1 MKTILATCNL
11 NQWSLDFEGN
21 TARIIE
27 SIEIAKS
34 RGARYRLGP
43 ELEITGYSCEDHFLE
58 PDTLV
63 HSWEALACILEGGY
77 SNGIL
82 CDIGMPVMHKNV
94 RYNCRVFVLDGKL
107 LLIRPKLILA
117 GDGNYRE
124 PRWFAA
130 WQRGWTTEPYLLPRE
145 IAEVTGQRAV
155 PIGIAALALGDTLLA
170 SETCEELF
178 APMSPHIHF
187 GNAGVEIIGN
197 GSGSHHELRKLDT
210 RIALIRNATEKNG
223 GVYLYA
229 NQQGCDGGRLYF
241 DGCALIAQNG
251 EILAQGSQFSLSD
264 VEVVTAVVN
273 LHDVR
278 SYRGAKASRAVQA
291 SQAEKLLQIDVDFE
305 AGFTGF
311 PRLPGLQVPF
321 TDNSVASEQDIDID
335 FGAGFTGFP
344 RLPGLQVPFTDDSVA
359 SEQDSVGGPA
369 SRFCDTPIEPRYHIP
384 EEEIAF
390 GPACWLWDYLR
401 RSGAEG
407 YFIPL
412 SGGADSGAVATLV
425 GSMCQL
431 VAKAV
436 CEEELT
442 VIADVR
448 RWLRD
453 DETPDIFKDPGVLA
467 NRLLYTCYLGTENS
481 SRETRRRAR
490 RLAEQIG
497 AYHLDINMDALVT
510 ALKTLFT
517 RITRKTPRFKVEGGS
532 HTENQA
538 LQNIQARLRMV
549 LSYLFAQTLPW
560 VRNRQGTLLVLG
572 TGNVDEALRGY
583 LTKYDCSSGDIN
595 PIGGISKA
603 DLRRFLEW
611 AQHSLGYT
619 ALAEIVEAPP
629 TAELEPI
636 TETYTQT
643 DEDDMGMTYAEL
655 SRFGQLRK
663 MERCG
668 PVSMFEK
675 LVEEWDPLPPREVA
689 EKVKHFFRH
698 YAINRHKMTTL
709 TPSYHAESYSPDD
722 NRFDLRQFL
731 YQTRWTWQFRRMN
744 VLVKKYEVQTLSA
757 SKGTVNERET

>member
-1 MKTILATCNL
+1 MKAILATCNL

-34 RGARYRLGP
+34 RRARYRLGP

-58 PDTLV
+58 LDTLQ
-63 HSWEALACILEGGY
+63 HAWESLAQILEGKHTD
-77 SNGIL
+77 GIL

-94 RYNCRVFVLDGKL
+94 RYNCRVFVLDSKV
-107 LLIRPKLILA
+107 LLIRPKMALA
-117 GDGNYRE
+117 SDGNYRE
-124 PRWFAA
+124 HRWFTP
-130 WQRGWTTEPYLLPRE
+130 WEHGWTTEPYTLPRQIRE
-145 IAEVTGQRAV
+145 LTGQQKV
-155 PIGIAALALGDTLLA
+155 PIGIAAIATGDTLLA

-178 APMSPHIHF
+178 VPMSPHIHF
-187 GNAGVEIIGN
+187 GNAGVEIIAN

-210 RIALIRNATEKNG
+210 RIALIRNASEKNG

-251 EILAQGSQFSLSD
+251 EILAQGSQFSLND
-264 VEVVTAVVN
+264 VEVITATVN
-273 LHDVR
+273 LNDVR
-278 SYRGAKASRAVQA
+278 AYRGAKASRAVQA
-291 SQAEKLLQIDVDFE
+291 SKTQ
-305 AGFTGF
+305 
-311 PRLPGLQVPF
+311 PLPQ
-321 TDNSVASEQDIDID
+321 IDID
-335 FGAGFTGFP
+335 FEIDPPHPENTP
-344 RLPGLQVPFTDDSVA
+344 RVTPKIVPF
-359 SEQDSVGGPA
+359 
-369 SRFCDTPIEPRYHIP
+369 YHTP
-384 EEEIAF
+384 EEEIAL

-401 RSGAEG
+401 RSGAAG

-436 CEEELT
+436 RENDT
-442 VIADVR
+442 AVISDVE
-448 RWLRD
+448 RWLEK
-453 DETPDIFKDPGVLA
+453 DETPDVFTDPCLLA
-467 NRLLYTCYLGTENS
+467 NRLLYTCYIGTENS
-481 SRETRRRAR
+481 SRETQKRAKQ
-490 RLAEQIG
+490 LAEQIG
-497 AYHLDINMDALVT
+497 ASHLNINMDGLVNALQS
-510 ALKTLFT
+510 LFT
-517 RITRKTPRFKVEGGS
+517 RITQKTPRFKVEGGS
-532 HTENQA
+532 YTENQA

-549 LSYLFAQTLPW
+549 ISYLFAQMMPW
-560 VRNRQGTLLVLG
+560 TRNRQGTLLVLG

-595 PIGGISKA
+595 PIGGISKH
-603 DLRRFLEW
+603 DLRRFLNW
-611 AQHSLGYT
+611 AKDELGYS

-636 TETYTQT
+636 TETYTQI

-663 MERCG
+663 MEQCG

-675 LVEEWDPLPPREVA
+675 LAQEWDHLPPREVA
-689 EKVKHFFRH
+689 EKVKRFFR
-698 YAINRHKMTTL
+698 YYSINRHKMTTL

-731 YQTRWTWQFRRMN
+731 YNTRWTWQFRHIDA
-744 VLVKKYEVQTLSA
+744 LVKKLEAANGS
-757 SKGTVNERET
+757 E

>member
-1 MKTILATCNL
+1 MKIILATCNL

-27 SIEIAKS
+27 SIEIAKAS
-34 RGARYRLGP
+34 GAGYRLGP

-58 PDTLV
+58 LDTLR
-63 HSWEALACILEGGY
+63 HSWESLACILKGGY
-77 SNGIL
+77 TDGIL

-107 LLIRPKLILA
+107 LLIRPKMVLA
-117 GDGNYRE
+117 SDGNYRE
-124 PRWFAA
+124 HRWFVA
-130 WQRGWTTEPYLLPRE
+130 WERGWTTEPYTLPRE
-145 IAEVTGQRAV
+145 ITELTGQRQV
-155 PIGIAALALGDTLLA
+155 PIGIAAIATADTLLA

-178 APMSPHIHF
+178 VPMSPHIHF
-187 GNAGVEIIGN
+187 GNAGVEIIAN

-210 RIALIRNATEKNG
+210 RIALIRNASAKNG

-251 EILAQGSQFSLSD
+251 EILAQGSQFSLKD
-264 VEVVTAVVN
+264 VEVVTATVN

-278 SYRGAKASRAVQA
+278 TYRGAKASRAVQA
-291 SQAEKLLQIDVDFE
+291 SKTE
-305 AGFTGF
+305 
-311 PRLPGLQVPF
+311 RLPQ
-321 TDNSVASEQDIDID
+321 IDID
-335 FGAGFTGFP
+335 FDIGIEGGKGGLPIKP
-344 RLPGLQVPFTDDSVA
+344 RTH
-359 SEQDSVGGPA
+359 E
-369 SRFCDTPIEPRYHIP
+369 P
-384 EEEIAF
+384 EEEIAL

-401 RSGAEG
+401 RSGAAG

-436 CEEELT
+436 REKDT
-442 VIADVR
+442 AVINDVT
-448 RWLRD
+448 RWLVEG
-453 DETPDIFKDPGVLA
+453 ETPDVFADPCVLA
-467 NRLLYTCYLGTENS
+467 NRLLYTCYIGTENS
-481 SRETRRRAR
+481 SRETRKRAKQ
-490 RLAEQIG
+490 LAAQIG
-497 AYHLDINMDALVT
+497 AYHLDINMDGLVNALQS
-510 ALKTLFT
+510 LFT
-517 RITRKTPRFKVEGGS
+517 RITQKKPRFKVEGG
-532 HTENQA
+532 TYQENQA

-549 LSYLFAQTLPW
+549 LSYLFAQMMPW
-560 VRNRQGTLLVLG
+560 VRKREGTLLVLG

-595 PIGGISKA
+595 PIGGISKH
-603 DLRRFLEW
+603 DLRRFLKWSEY
-611 AQHSLGYT
+611 HLGYT
-619 ALAEIVEAPP
+619 ALAEIIEAPP

-663 MERCG
+663 MEQCG

-675 LVEEWDPLPPREVA
+675 LVQEWDHLPPREVA
-689 EKVKHFFRH
+689 EKVKRFFRY

-731 YQTRWTWQFRRMN
+731 YNTRWTWQFRHIDAC
-744 VLVKKYEVQTLSA
+744 VKKLEA
-757 SKGTVNERET
+757 EHA

>member
-1 MKTILATCNL
+1 MFLPVLKNGVSTPKNLMKAILATCNL

-27 SIEIAKS
+27 SIEIAKAS
-34 RGARYRLGP
+34 GARYRLGP

-58 PDTLV
+58 LDTLR
-63 HSWEALACILEGGY
+63 HSWESLACILKGGY
-77 SNGIL
+77 TDGIL

-107 LLIRPKLILA
+107 LLIRPKMVLA
-117 GDGNYRE
+117 SDGNYRE
-124 PRWFAA
+124 HRWFVA
-130 WQRGWTTEPYLLPRE
+130 WERGWTTEPYTLPRE
-145 IAEVTGQRAV
+145 LTELTGQREV
-155 PIGIAALALGDTLLA
+155 PIGIAAIATADTLLA
-170 SETCEELF
+170 AETCEELF
-178 APMSPHIHF
+178 VPMSPHIHF
-187 GNAGVEIIGN
+187 GNAGVEIIAN

-210 RIALIRNATEKNG
+210 RIALIRNASAKNG

-251 EILAQGSQFSLSD
+251 EILAQGTQFSLKD
-264 VEVVTAVVN
+264 VEVVTATVN

-278 SYRGAKASRAVQA
+278 AYRGAKASRAVQA
-291 SQAEKLLQIDVDFE
+291 SQTE
-305 AGFTGF
+305 
-311 PRLPGLQVPF
+311 RLPQ
-321 TDNSVASEQDIDID
+321 IDID
-335 FGAGFTGFP
+335 FDMEIEGGKGAESSTLLFHTS
-344 RLPGLQVPFTDDSVA
+344 L
-359 SEQDSVGGPA
+359 
-369 SRFCDTPIEPRYHIP
+369 PIEPRAHAP
-384 EEEIAF
+384 EEEIAL

-401 RSGAEG
+401 RSGAAG

-436 CEEELT
+436 REKDTAVLK
-442 VIADVR
+442 DVA
-448 RWLRD
+448 RWLAD
-453 DETPDIFKDPGVLA
+453 GETPDVFADPCELA
-467 NRLLYTCYLGTENS
+467 NRLLYTCYIGTENS
-481 SRETRRRAR
+481 SRETRKRAKH
-490 RLAEQIG
+490 LAEQIG
-497 AYHLDINMDALVT
+497 AYHLDINMDGLVNALQS
-510 ALKTLFT
+510 LFT
-517 RITRKTPRFKVEGGS
+517 RITQKKPRFKVEGG
-532 HTENQA
+532 TYQENQA

-549 LSYLFAQTLPW
+549 LSYLFAQMMPW
-560 VRNRQGTLLVLG
+560 VRKREGTLLVLG

-595 PIGGISKA
+595 PIGGISKH
-603 DLRRFLEW
+603 DLRRFLKW
-611 AQHSLGYT
+611 AEHHLGYT
-619 ALAEIVEAPP
+619 ALAEIVAAPP

-643 DEDDMGMTYAEL
+643 DEDDMGMTYSEL

-663 MERCG
+663 MEQCG

-675 LVEEWDPLPPREVA
+675 LVQEWDHLPPREVA
-689 EKVKHFFRH
+689 EKVKRFFRY

-709 TPSYHAESYSPDD
+709 TPAYHAESYSPDD

-731 YQTRWTWQFRRMN
+731 YNTRWTWQFRHIDAC
-744 VLVKKYEVQTLSA
+744 VKRLEA
-757 SKGTVNERET
+757 RAR

>member
-1 MKTILATCNL
+1 MKAILATCNL

-21 TARIIE
+21 TARIVE
-27 SIEIAKS
+27 SIALAKA

-58 PDTLV
+58 LDTLW
-63 HSWEALACILEGGY
+63 HSWESLACILKGGY
-77 SNGIL
+77 TDGIL

-117 GDGNYRE
+117 SDGNYRE
-124 PRWFAA
+124 QRWFVP
-130 WQRGWTTEPYLLPRE
+130 WERGWTTEPYTLPRE
-145 IAEVTGQRAV
+145 IAELTGQRQV
-155 PIGIAALALGDTLLA
+155 PIGIAAIATADTLLA
-170 SETCEELF
+170 AETCEELF
-178 APMSPHIHF
+178 VPMSPHIHF
-187 GNAGVEIIGN
+187 GNAGVEIIAN

-210 RIALIRNATEKNG
+210 RIALIRNASAKSG

-251 EILAQGSQFSLSD
+251 EILAQGSQFSLKD
-264 VEVVTAVVN
+264 VEVVTATVN

-278 SYRGAKASRAVQA
+278 AYRGAKASRAVQA
-291 SQAEKLLQIDVDFE
+291 SQTEQLPQIDVDFDLGIE
-305 AGFTGF
+305 GWKEGLEGRKAGGVEGGSSS
-311 PRLPGLQVPF
+311 LPVFQSSSL
-321 TDNSVASEQDIDID
+321 
-335 FGAGFTGFP
+335 
-344 RLPGLQVPFTDDSVA
+344 
-359 SEQDSVGGPA
+359 
-369 SRFCDTPIEPRYHIP
+369 PIEPHTHEP
-384 EEEIAF
+384 EEEIAL

-401 RSGAEG
+401 RSGAAG

-436 CEEELT
+436 REKDAA
-442 VIADVR
+442 VIKDIA
-448 RWLRD
+448 RWLAD
-453 DETPDIFKDPGVLA
+453 GETPDVFADPSVLA
-467 NRLLYTCYLGTENS
+467 NRLLYTCYIGTENS
-481 SRETRRRAR
+481 SRETRKRAKN
-490 RLAEQIG
+490 LAEQIG
-497 AYHLDINMDALVT
+497 AHHLDINMDGLVRALQS
-510 ALKTLFT
+510 LFT
-517 RITRKTPRFKVEGGS
+517 RITQKTPRFKVEGG
-532 HTENQA
+532 TYQENQA

-549 LSYLFAQTLPW
+549 LSYLFAQMMPW
-560 VRNRQGTLLVLG
+560 VRNREGTLLVLG

-595 PIGGISKA
+595 PIGGISKH
-603 DLRRFLEW
+603 DLRRFLKW
-611 AQHSLGYT
+611 AEAHLGYT

-663 MERCG
+663 MEQCG

-675 LVEEWDPLPPREVA
+675 LVEEWDHLPPREVA
-689 EKVKHFFRH
+689 EKVKRFFRY

-731 YQTRWTWQFRRMN
+731 YNTRWTWQFRHIDAC
-744 VLVKKYEVQTLSA
+744 VKKLEA
-757 SKGTVNERET
+757 RAR

>member
-1 MKTILATCNL
+1 MRAVLATCNL

-27 SIEIAKS
+27 SIETAKT

-58 PDTLV
+58 LDTLR
-63 HSWEALACILEGGY
+63 HSWESLAHILEGGY
-77 SNGIL
+77 TDGIL

-107 LLIRPKLILA
+107 LLIRPKMVLA
-117 GDGNYRE
+117 SDGNYRE
-124 PRWFAA
+124 HRWFTA
-130 WQRGWTTEPYLLPRE
+130 WEHGWTTEPYTLPRE
-145 IAEVTGQRAV
+145 ILEITGQQKV
-155 PIGIAALALGDTLLA
+155 PIGIAAIATGDTLLA

-178 APMSPHIHF
+178 VPMSPHIHF
-187 GNAGVEIIGN
+187 GNAGVEIIAN
-197 GSGSHHELRKLDT
+197 GSGSHHELRKLDA
-210 RIALIRNATEKNG
+210 RIALIRNASAKNG

-251 EILAQGSQFSLSD
+251 EILALGSQFSLKD
-264 VEVVTAVVN
+264 VEVITAAVS
-273 LHDVR
+273 LDDVR
-278 SYRGAKASRAVQA
+278 TYRGAKASRAVQA
-291 SQAEKLLQIDVDFE
+291 SKTE
-305 AGFTGF
+305 A
-311 PRLPGLQVPF
+311 LPQ
-321 TDNSVASEQDIDID
+321 IDID
-335 FGAGFTGFP
+335 FE
-344 RLPGLQVPFTDDSVA
+344 L
-359 SEQDSVGGPA
+359 
-369 SRFCDTPIEPRYHIP
+369 DTEDWENAPNVRQKIVLHSHKP

-401 RSGAEG
+401 RSGAAG

-431 VAKAV
+431 VAKAIR
-436 CEEELT
+436 EKDAG
-442 VIADVR
+442 VIRDVD
-448 RWLRD
+448 RWLEKG
-453 DETPDIFKDPGVLA
+453 ETSDIFTDPCVLA
-467 NRLLYTCYLGTENS
+467 NRLLYTCYIGTENS
-481 SRETRRRAR
+481 SRETQKRAKL
-490 RLAEQIG
+490 LAEQVG
-497 AYHLDINMDALVT
+497 AYHLNINMDGLVNALQV
-510 ALKTLFT
+510 LFT
-517 RITRKTPRFKVEGGS
+517 RITQKTPRFKVEGGTY
-532 HTENQA
+532 TENQA

-549 LSYLFAQTLPW
+549 ISYLFAQMMPW
-560 VRNRQGTLLVLG
+560 TRSRQGTLLVLG

-595 PIGGISKA
+595 PIGGISKQ
-603 DLRRFLEW
+603 DLRRFLSW
-611 AQHSLGYT
+611 AKDELGYS
-619 ALAEIVEAPP
+619 ALSEIVDAPP

-643 DEDDMGMTYAEL
+643 DEEDMGMTYQEL

-663 MERCG
+663 MELCG

-675 LVEEWDPLPPREVA
+675 LVHEWDHLTPREVA
-689 EKVKHFFRH
+689 EKVKRFFRC

-731 YQTRWTWQFRRMN
+731 YNTRWTWQFHRIDAY
-744 VLVKKYEVQTLSA
+744 VKKTE
-757 SKGTVNERET
+757 NR

>member
-1 MKTILATCNL
+1 MKAVLATCNL

-27 SIEIAKS
+27 SIEIAKA

-43 ELEITGYSCEDHFLE
+43 ELEISGYSCEDHFLE
-58 PDTLV
+58 LDTLQ
-63 HSWEALACILEGGY
+63 HSWESLACILKGGHTD
-77 SNGIL
+77 GIL

-94 RYNCRVFVLDGKL
+94 RYNCRVFVLDGEI
-107 LLIRPKLILA
+107 LLIRPKTILA
-117 GDGNYRE
+117 SDGNYRE
-124 PRWFAA
+124 HRWFTA
-130 WQRGWTTEPYLLPRE
+130 WTHGWTTEPYTLPRE
-145 IAEVTGQRAV
+145 IRELTVESKA
-155 PIGIAALALGDTLLA
+155 PIGIAAIATADTLLA
-170 SETCEELF
+170 TETCEELF
-178 APMSPHIHF
+178 VPMSPHIQF

-210 RIALIRNATEKNG
+210 RIALIRNASAKNG

-251 EILAQGSQFSLSD
+251 EILAQGSQFSLKD
-264 VEVVTAVVN
+264 VEVVTATVN

-278 SYRGAKASRAVQA
+278 TYRGAKASRAVQA
-291 SQAEKLLQIDVDFE
+291 SKTE
-305 AGFTGF
+305 
-311 PRLPGLQVPF
+311 RLPQ
-321 TDNSVASEQDIDID
+321 IDID
-335 FGAGFTGFP
+335 F
-344 RLPGLQVPFTDDSVA
+344 D
-359 SEQDSVGGPA
+359 VGIEGGKGVQ
-369 SRFCDTPIEPRYHIP
+369 SSNLLFQSSLPIEPHTHEP
-384 EEEIAF
+384 EEEIAL

-401 RSGAEG
+401 RSGAAG

-436 CEEELT
+436 REKDRA
-442 VIADVR
+442 VINDVTQWLADG
-448 RWLRD
+448 
-453 DETPDIFKDPGVLA
+453 ETPDVFADPCVLA
-467 NRLLYTCYLGTENS
+467 NRLLYTCYIGTENS
-481 SRETRRRAR
+481 SRETRKRAKQ
-490 RLAEQIG
+490 LAEQIG
-497 AYHLDINMDALVT
+497 AYHLDINMDGLVNALQS
-510 ALKTLFT
+510 LFT
-517 RITRKTPRFKVEGGS
+517 RITQKTPRFKVEGG
-532 HTENQA
+532 TYQENQA

-549 LSYLFAQTLPW
+549 LSYLFAQMMPW
-560 VRNRQGTLLVLG
+560 VRKREGTLLVLG

-595 PIGGISKA
+595 PIGGISKH
-603 DLRRFLEW
+603 DLRRFLKW
-611 AQHSLGYT
+611 AEHHLGYT

-663 MERCG
+663 MEQCG

-675 LVEEWDPLPPREVA
+675 LVREWEHLPPREVA
-689 EKVKHFFRH
+689 EKVKHFFRC

-731 YQTRWTWQFRRMN
+731 YNTRWTWQFRHIDAC
-744 VLVKKYEVQTLSA
+744 VKKL
-757 SKGTVNERET
+757 ETEA

>member
-1 MKTILATCNL
+1 MKAVLATCNL

-27 SIEIAKS
+27 SIEIAKA

-43 ELEITGYSCEDHFLE
+43 ELEISGYSCEDHFLE
-58 PDTLV
+58 LDTLR
-63 HSWEALACILEGGY
+63 HSWESLACILKGGHTD
-77 SNGIL
+77 GIL

-94 RYNCRVFVLDGKL
+94 RYNCRVFVLNGEI
-107 LLIRPKLILA
+107 LLIRPKMILA
-117 GDGNYRE
+117 SDGNYRE
-124 PRWFAA
+124 HRWFTA
-130 WQRGWTTEPYLLPRE
+130 WTHGWRTEAYTLPRE
-145 IAEVTGQRAV
+145 IRALTVNHKV
-155 PIGIAALALGDTLLA
+155 PIGIAGIATADTLLA

-178 APMSPHIHF
+178 VPMSPHIQF

-210 RIALIRNATEKNG
+210 RIALIRNASAKNG

-251 EILAQGSQFSLSD
+251 DILAQGSQFSLKD
-264 VEVVTAVVN
+264 VEVVTATVD
-273 LHDVR
+273 LHAVR

-291 SQAEKLLQIDVDFE
+291 SQTERLPQIAVDFDMGIEGGE
-305 AGFTGF
+305 AGRRGTQASN
-311 PRLPGLQVPF
+311 LPSFQ
-321 TDNSVASEQDIDID
+321 AS
-335 FGAGFTGFP
+335 
-344 RLPGLQVPFTDDSVA
+344 L
-359 SEQDSVGGPA
+359 
-369 SRFCDTPIEPRYHIP
+369 PIEPHTHIP
-384 EEEIAF
+384 EEEIAY

-401 RSGAEG
+401 RSEAAG

-431 VAKAV
+431 VAKAIREKDASV
-436 CEEELT
+436 T
-442 VIADVR
+442 RDVH
-448 RWLRD
+448 RWLAD
-453 DETPDIFKDPGVLA
+453 NETPDVFSDPCVLA
-467 NRLLYTCYLGTENS
+467 NRLLYTCYMGSANS
-481 SRETRRRAR
+481 SRETRKRAKQ
-490 RLAEQIG
+490 LAAQIG
-497 AYHLDINMDALVT
+497 SDHLDINMDGLVSALES
-510 ALKTLFT
+510 LFT
-517 RITRKTPRFKVEGGS
+517 RITHRKPKFKVEGGS
-532 HTENQA
+532 YQENQA

-549 LSYLFAQTLPW
+549 LSYLFAQMMPW
-560 VRNRQGTLLVLG
+560 VRNREGTLLVLG

-595 PIGGISKA
+595 PIGGISKL
-603 DLRRFLEW
+603 DLRRFLKW
-611 AQHSLGYT
+611 AEGHLGYPV
-619 ALAEIVEAPP
+619 LGEIVEAPP

-643 DEDDMGMTYAEL
+643 DEEDMGMTYAEL

-663 MERCG
+663 MEQCG
-668 PVSMFEK
+668 PVRMFER
-675 LVEEWDPLPPREVA
+675 LVEEWEHIPPCEVA
-689 EKVKHFFRH
+689 EKVKHFFRC

-731 YQTRWTWQFRRMN
+731 YNTRWTWQFRRIDAC
-744 VLVKKYEVQTLSA
+744 VKKLEDTEQ
-757 SKGTVNERET
+757 

>member
-1 MKTILATCNL
+1 MKAVLATCNL

-27 SIEIAKS
+27 SIEIAKAS
-34 RGARYRLGP
+34 GARYRLGP

-58 PDTLV
+58 LDTLR
-63 HSWEALACILEGGY
+63 HSWESLACILKGGY
-77 SNGIL
+77 TADIL

-107 LLIRPKLILA
+107 LLIRPKMVLA
-117 GDGNYRE
+117 SDGNYRE
-124 PRWFAA
+124 QRWFVA
-130 WQRGWTTEPYLLPRE
+130 WERGWTTEPYTLPRE
-145 IAEVTGQRAV
+145 ITELTGQRQV
-155 PIGIAALALGDTLLA
+155 PIGIAAIAPADMLLA
-170 SETCEELF
+170 AETCEELF
-178 APMSPHIHF
+178 VPMSPHIHF
-187 GNAGVEIIGN
+187 GNAGVEIIAN

-210 RIALIRNATEKNG
+210 RIALIRNASAKNG

-251 EILAQGSQFSLSD
+251 EILAQGSQFSLKD
-264 VEVVTAVVN
+264 VEVITATVN

-278 SYRGAKASRAVQA
+278 TYRGAKASRAVQA
-291 SQAEKLLQIDVDFE
+291 SKTE
-305 AGFTGF
+305 
-311 PRLPGLQVPF
+311 RLPQ
-321 TDNSVASEQDIDID
+321 IDID
-335 FGAGFTGFP
+335 F
-344 RLPGLQVPFTDDSVA
+344 D
-359 SEQDSVGGPA
+359 VGIDRGKGTEY
-369 SRFCDTPIEPRYHIP
+369 SNLLFQSSLPIEPHTHEP
-384 EEEIAF
+384 EEEIAL

-401 RSGAEG
+401 RSGAAG

-436 CEEELT
+436 REKNAA
-442 VIADVR
+442 VSNDVN
-448 RWLRD
+448 RWLTD
-453 DETPDIFKDPGVLA
+453 GETPDIFSDPCVLA
-467 NRLLYTCYLGTENS
+467 NRLLYTCYIGTENS
-481 SRETRRRAR
+481 SRETRKRAKQ
-490 RLAEQIG
+490 LAEEIG
-497 AYHLDINMDALVT
+497 AHHLDINMDGLVNALQS
-510 ALKTLFT
+510 LFT
-517 RITRKTPRFKVEGGS
+517 RITQKTPRFKVEGG
-532 HTENQA
+532 TYQENQA

-549 LSYLFAQTLPW
+549 LSYLFAQMMPW
-560 VRNRQGTLLVLG
+560 VRGREGTLLVLG

-595 PIGGISKA
+595 PIGGISKH
-603 DLRRFLEW
+603 DLRRFLRW
-611 AQHSLGYT
+611 AEQHLGYT
-619 ALAEIVEAPP
+619 ALGEIVAAPP

-636 TETYTQT
+636 TDTYTQT

-663 MERCG
+663 MEQCG

-675 LVEEWDPLPPREVA
+675 LVQEWDHLPPRQVA
-689 EKVKHFFRH
+689 EKVKRFFRY

-709 TPSYHAESYSPDD
+709 TPAYHAESYSPDD

-731 YQTRWTWQFRRMN
+731 YNTRWTWQFRHIDAC
-744 VLVKKYEVQTLSA
+744 VKKLEAQA
-757 SKGTVNERET
+757 R

>member
-1 MKTILATCNL
+1 MKVVLATCNL

-27 SIEIAKS
+27 SIEVAKA

-43 ELEITGYSCEDHFLE
+43 ELEISGYSCEDHFLE
-58 PDTLV
+58 LDTLQ
-63 HSWEALACILEGGY
+63 HSWESLACILKGGHTD
-77 SNGIL
+77 GIL

-94 RYNCRVFVLDGKL
+94 RYNCRVFVLDGEI
-107 LLIRPKLILA
+107 LLIRPKMILA
-117 GDGNYRE
+117 SDGNYRE
-124 PRWFAA
+124 HRWFTA
-130 WQRGWTTEPYLLPRE
+130 WTYGWTTEPYTLPRE
-145 IAEVTGQRAV
+145 IRELTGKSKV
-155 PIGIAALALGDTLLA
+155 PIGIAAIATADTLLA
-170 SETCEELF
+170 AETCEELF
-178 APMSPHIHF
+178 VPMSPHIQF

-210 RIALIRNATEKNG
+210 RIALIRNASAKNG

-251 EILAQGSQFSLSD
+251 DILAQGSQFSLTD
-264 VEVVTAVVN
+264 VEVVTATVN

-278 SYRGAKASRAVQA
+278 AYRGAKASRAVQA
-291 SQAEKLLQIDVDFE
+291 SQTE
-305 AGFTGF
+305 
-311 PRLPGLQVPF
+311 RLPQ
-321 TDNSVASEQDIDID
+321 IDID
-335 FGAGFTGFP
+335 FDVGMEGWKGPESSDLLF
-344 RLPGLQVPFTDDSVA
+344 QSSVPIKPHTH
-359 SEQDSVGGPA
+359 E
-369 SRFCDTPIEPRYHIP
+369 P
-384 EEEIAF
+384 EEEIAL

-401 RSGAEG
+401 RSGAAG

-436 CEEELT
+436 REKDT
-442 VIADVR
+442 AVINDVA
-448 RWLRD
+448 RWLAD
-453 DETPDIFKDPGVLA
+453 GETPDVFADPCELA
-467 NRLLYTCYLGTENS
+467 NRLLYTCYIGTENS
-481 SRETRRRAR
+481 SRETRKRAKQ
-490 RLAEQIG
+490 LAEQIG
-497 AYHLDINMDALVT
+497 AHHLDINMDGLVNALQS
-510 ALKTLFT
+510 LFT
-517 RITRKTPRFKVEGGS
+517 RITQKKPRFKVEGG
-532 HTENQA
+532 TYQENQA

-549 LSYLFAQTLPW
+549 LSYLFAQMMPW
-560 VRNRQGTLLVLG
+560 VRNREGTLLVLG

-595 PIGGISKA
+595 PIGGISKH
-603 DLRRFLEW
+603 DLRRFLKW
-611 AQHSLGYT
+611 AEHHLGYT

-643 DEDDMGMTYAEL
+643 DEEDMGMTYAEL

-663 MERCG
+663 MEQCG

-675 LVEEWDPLPPREVA
+675 LVQEWEHLPPREVA
-689 EKVKHFFRH
+689 EKVKRFFRY

-731 YQTRWTWQFRRMN
+731 YNTRWTWQFRHIDACVRK
-744 VLVKKYEVQTLSA
+744 LE
-757 SKGTVNERET
+757 ETQQ

>member
-1 MKTILATCNL
+1 MRAVLATCNL

-27 SIEIAKS
+27 SIETAKT

-58 PDTLV
+58 LDTLR
-63 HSWEALACILEGGY
+63 HSWESLAHILEGGY
-77 SNGIL
+77 TDGIL

-107 LLIRPKLILA
+107 LLIRPKMVLA
-117 GDGNYRE
+117 SDGNYRE
-124 PRWFAA
+124 HRWFTA
-130 WQRGWTTEPYLLPRE
+130 WEHGWTTEPYTLPRE
-145 IAEVTGQRAV
+145 IREITGQQKV
-155 PIGIAALALGDTLLA
+155 PIGIAAIATGDTLLA

-178 APMSPHIHF
+178 VPMSPHIHF
-187 GNAGVEIIGN
+187 GNAGVEIIAN

-210 RIALIRNATEKNG
+210 RIALIRNASAKNG

-251 EILAQGSQFSLSD
+251 EILALGSQFSLKD
-264 VEVVTAVVN
+264 VEVITAAVS
-273 LHDVR
+273 LDDVR
-278 SYRGAKASRAVQA
+278 TYRGAKASRAVQA
-291 SQAEKLLQIDVDFE
+291 SKTE
-305 AGFTGF
+305 A
-311 PRLPGLQVPF
+311 LPQ
-321 TDNSVASEQDIDID
+321 IDID
-335 FGAGFTGFP
+335 FE
-344 RLPGLQVPFTDDSVA
+344 L
-359 SEQDSVGGPA
+359 
-369 SRFCDTPIEPRYHIP
+369 DTEDWENAPNVRQKIVLHSHKP

-401 RSGAEG
+401 RSGAAG

-431 VAKAV
+431 VAKAIR
-436 CEEELT
+436 EKDAG
-442 VIADVR
+442 VIRDVD
-448 RWLRD
+448 RWLEKS
-453 DETPDIFKDPGVLA
+453 ETSDIFTDPCVLA
-467 NRLLYTCYLGTENS
+467 NRLLYTCYIGTENS
-481 SRETRRRAR
+481 SRETQKRAKL
-490 RLAEQIG
+490 LAEQIG
-497 AYHLDINMDALVT
+497 AYHLNINMDGLVNALQ
-510 ALKTLFT
+510 TLFT
-517 RITRKTPRFKVEGGS
+517 RITQKTPRFKVEGGTY
-532 HTENQA
+532 TENQA

-549 LSYLFAQTLPW
+549 ISYLFAQMMPW
-560 VRNRQGTLLVLG
+560 TRSRQGTLLVLG

-595 PIGGISKA
+595 PIGGISKQ
-603 DLRRFLEW
+603 DLRRFLNW
-611 AQHSLGYT
+611 AKDELGYS
-619 ALAEIVEAPP
+619 ALAEIVDAPP

-643 DEDDMGMTYAEL
+643 DEEDMGMTYQEL

-663 MERCG
+663 MELCG

-675 LVEEWDPLPPREVA
+675 LVHEWDHLTPREVA
-689 EKVKHFFRH
+689 EKVKRFFRY

-731 YQTRWTWQFRRMN
+731 YNTRWTWQFHRIDAY
-744 VLVKKYEVQTLSA
+744 VKKTE
-757 SKGTVNERET
+757 NR

>member
-1 MKTILATCNL
+1 MKAVLATCNL

-27 SIEIAKS
+27 SIEIAKA

-43 ELEITGYSCEDHFLE
+43 ELEISGYSCEDHFLE
-58 PDTLV
+58 LDTLH
-63 HSWEALACILEGGY
+63 HSWESLARILKGGY
-77 SNGIL
+77 TDDIL

-94 RYNCRVFVLDGKL
+94 RYNCRVFVLNGEI
-107 LLIRPKLILA
+107 LLIRPKMILA
-117 GDGNYRE
+117 SDGNYRE
-124 PRWFAA
+124 HRWFAA
-130 WQRGWTTEPYLLPRE
+130 WTHGWTTEPYALPRE
-145 IAEVTGQRAV
+145 IGDLTGKRKV
-155 PIGIAALALGDTLLA
+155 PIGIAAIATGDTLLA
-170 SETCEELF
+170 AETCEELF
-178 APMSPHIHF
+178 VPMSPHIQF

-210 RIALIRNATEKNG
+210 RIALIRNASAKNG

-251 EILAQGSQFSLSD
+251 GILAQGSQFSLKD
-264 VEVVTAVVN
+264 VEVVTATVD
-273 LHDVR
+273 LHAVR

-291 SQAEKLLQIDVDFE
+291 SQTESLPQIDVDFDVGIE
-305 AGFTGF
+305 RWKERMEGRRAGGSSS
-311 PRLPGLQVPF
+311 LPVF
-321 TDNSVASEQDIDID
+321 
-335 FGAGFTGFP
+335 
-344 RLPGLQVPFTDDSVA
+344 LPSSL
-359 SEQDSVGGPA
+359 
-369 SRFCDTPIEPRYHIP
+369 PIEPHTHIP
-384 EEEIAF
+384 EEEIAY

-401 RSGAEG
+401 RSGTAG

-431 VAKAV
+431 VAKAIR
-436 CEEELT
+436 EK
-442 VIADVR
+442 DVAVTR
-448 RWLRD
+448 DVSRWLAD
-453 DETPDIFKDPGVLA
+453 NETPDVFADPCVLA
-467 NRLLYTCYLGTENS
+467 NRLLYTCYIGTENS
-481 SRETRRRAR
+481 SRETRQRAK

-497 AYHLDINMDALVT
+497 SDHLDINMDGLVSALQS
-510 ALKTLFT
+510 LFT
-517 RITRKTPRFKVEGGS
+517 RITRRKPRFKVEGGS
-532 HTENQA
+532 YQENQA

-549 LSYLFAQTLPW
+549 LSYLFAQMLPW
-560 VRNRQGTLLVLG
+560 VRNRDGTLLVLG

-595 PIGGISKA
+595 PIGGISKH
-603 DLRRFLEW
+603 DLRRFLKW
-611 AQHSLGYT
+611 AAHHLDYPVLG
-619 ALAEIVEAPP
+619 EIVEAPP

-663 MERCG
+663 MEQCG

-675 LVEEWDPLPPREVA
+675 LVQEWEHLPPREVA
-689 EKVKHFFRH
+689 EKVKHFFRC

-731 YQTRWTWQFRRMN
+731 YNTRWTWQFRVIDAR
-744 VLVKKYEVQTLSA
+744 
-757 SKGTVNERET
+757 VNKLEAGCDDS